1 MIWLAIIAAVGF
13 FLFRTKYGQLV
24 NMSSL
29 NGAQKTVLFIFI
41 VYLNVMWTNA
51 YSNLGRSGWRSFD
64 YHEVT
69 LFMVANLLAGLI
81 IYYKKDTK

>member
-1 MIWLAIIAAVGF
+1 MNNIPRVVIALLVISGVLTIALGEPLYRSGRWGLNGDETMIW
-13 FLFRTKYGQLV
+13 
-24 NMSSL
+24 
-29 NGAQKTVLFIFI
+29 
-41 VYLNVMWTNA
+41 
-51 YSNLGRSGWRSFD
+51 LGRSGWRSFD